1 MFLNHYECPRCD
13 CAWSD
18 AWSCQVDDDCP
29 GCGLRHISPEYSS
42 EFDDDCAVAQEAA
55 AYAAPPLPCSSPLFD
70 AARRAR

>member
-29 GCGLRHISPEYSS
+29 TCGLRHISPEGSF
-42 EFDDDCAVAQEAA
+42 EFDDDCDVEQAEAA
-55 AYAAPPLPCSSPLFD
+55 
-70 AARRAR
+70 

>member
-29 GCGLRHISPEYSS
+29 ACDLRHISPEESF
-42 EFDDDCAVAQEAA
+42 EFDDDGGVEQAEAA
-55 AYAAPPLPCSSPLFD
+55 
-70 AARRAR
+70 

>member
-29 GCGLRHISPEYSS
+29 ACGQRHISPEGSF
-42 EFDDDCAVAQEAA
+42 EFDDACDVEQAEAA
-55 AYAAPPLPCSSPLFD
+55 
-70 AARRAR
+70 